1 MFRCFFVN
9 RAWALW
15 AWGGLLSMVV
25 LVYVTVQQTVR
36 LNSWYGEFY
45 DLLQKPEQAGGLER
59 FWGYMQDFA
68 WIAFPYML
76 LRSLEKF
83 VASHYAFR
91 WRQAMTLHY
100 LPRWQNTAVEVEGAS
115 QRIQE
120 DCMRFARQ
128 TEDIGLGVVRA
139 VMTLISFIPILWGLS
154 KGMAIVWLQFEGSLF
169 WVALT
174 TAVGGYLLSW
184 FIGGRLPGLEYN
196 NQKVEAALRKNL
208 VYAEDQRARMDLG
221 EVLSLF
227 SAVRFNNF
235 RLFNNYAYFNLWSNL
250 YGQTMII
257 FPYLLMGPSLFAG
270 IITLGVIQQVNNSF
284 REVNDSFSYLIDRWT
299 DVTELRSIYRRLTEF
314 EKALHPEVATELI

>member
-1 MFRCFFVN
+1 
-9 RAWALW
+9 
-15 AWGGLLSMVV
+15 MVL

-36 LNSWYGEFY
+36 LNSWYGDFY

-59 FWGYMQDFA
+59 FWGFMQDFA

-76 LRSLEKF
+76 LRSLEKYG
-83 VASHYAFR
+83 ASHYAFR

-100 LPRWQNTAVEVEGAS
+100 LPRWQNTSVDVEGAS

-120 DCMRFARQ
+120 DCMRFAKQ

-169 WVALT
+169 WVAMT
-174 TAVGGYLLSW
+174 TAIGGYVLSW

-196 NQKVEAALRKNL
+196 NQRVEAALRKNL
-208 VYAEDQRARMDLG
+208 VYAEDQRGRMDLS

-257 FPYLLMGPSLFAG
+257 FPYLLMGPSLFTG
-270 IITLGVIQQVNNSF
+270 IITLGVIQQVSNSF
-284 REVNDSFSYLIDRWT
+284 GEVNNSFSYLIDRWT

-314 EKALHPEVATELI
+314 EVALHPEAQA